1 MRNKRILFV
10 CTGNTCRS
18 PMAEVIL
25 KRKFK
30 IAGIKGITISSAGL
44 AANDGESMSENSRLA
59 LKKAGY
65 RPNANFKAKS
75 VTKEMLKK
83 TEMVLCMTKR
93 HKDYLSAFPN
103 VYTLAE
109 ATNTADIIDPYGQGL
124 EVYTQTLLMIEK
136 ACDVIVEEIFKVKG
150 E

>member
-18 PMAEVIL
+18 PMAEVVL
-25 KRKFK
+25 KKKFK
-30 IAGIKGITISSAGL
+30 TAGMKGITVSSAGL
-44 AANDGESMSENSRLA
+44 AANDGEPMSKNSRLA

-75 VTKEMLKK
+75 VTKEMLNK
-83 TEMVLCMTKR
+83 TDMVLCMTKR
-93 HKDYLSAFPN
+93 HKEYLSSFSN
-103 VYTLAE
+103 VHTLAE
-109 ATNTADIIDPYGQGL
+109 ATGTIDVIDPYGQGL
-124 EVYTQTLLMIEK
+124 EIYEQTLHQIEK
-136 ACDVIVEEIFKVKG
+136 ACDVIIEEIIKVKG

>member
-18 PMAEVIL
+18 PMAEIVL

-30 IAGIKGITISSAGL
+30 VAGIKGITVSSAGL
-44 AANDGESMSENSRLA
+44 GALDGQPMSVNSRTA

-75 VTKEMLKK
+75 VTKEMLNK
-83 TEMVLCMTKR
+83 TDMVLCMTKR
-93 HKDYLSAFPN
+93 HKEYLSSFSN
-103 VYTLAE
+103 VHTLAE
-109 ATNTADIIDPYGQGL
+109 ATGTIDVIDPYGQGL
-124 EVYTQTLLMIEK
+124 EIYEQTLVQIEK
-136 ACDVIVEEIFKVKG
+136 ACDVIVEEIFKVQG

>member
-18 PMAEVIL
+18 PMAEVVL

-30 IAGIKGITISSAGL
+30 AAGIKGITVSSAGL
-44 AANDGESMSENSRLA
+44 AANDGEPMSENSRSA

-65 RPNANFKAKS
+65 RPNVNFKAKS

-93 HKDYLSAFPN
+93 HKDYLSTFSN

-109 ATNTADIIDPYGQGL
+109 ATNTADIIDPYGHGL
-124 EVYTQTLLMIEK
+124 DVYMQTLLMIEK
-136 ACDVIVEEIFKVKG
+136 ACDIIVEEIFKVKG